1 MDRPFTQDAA
11 LTAIAVNFTNPDMA
25 LIADK
30 VLPRQDV
37 GDEKYKYD
45 YFPPEE
51 IFTVPDTTVG
61 RRGAVPQVEFTAEQ
75 RSDNVVDQGLE
86 TPIPISDLR
95 AAERQRANG
104 NSTYDPEAR
113 AVEGLTH
120 LIHLGR
126 EIRVAG
132 IVGNANNYDA
142 DKKVTLA
149 AGEKWTQADSDPIGD
164 IQTGMSGTF
173 IARPNVGIAS
183 RAVFDVLSMHPKIL
197 KAINRNDG
205 DSGIATAQAIASIFG
220 LSEILIGDAFANTA
234 RKGQAAN
241 WQRMWGNHFS
251 LIHRS
256 SVASNQNGLPT
267 FGFTAEW
274 HQFGGSSAMFSGRI
288 PSAHGGLAGST
299 IVRVGESVK
308 EHLVA
313 PSTGY
318 LIDAPI

>member
-1 MDRPFTQDAA
+1 MDRPFTQDPA
-11 LTAIAVNFTNPDMA
+11 LTAMAVNFRNPDVT

-30 VLPRQDV
+30 VLPRHDV

-51 IFTVPDTTVG
+51 IFTVPNTTVG

-75 RSDNVVDQGLE
+75 RTGAVRDHGLE
-86 TPIPISDLR
+86 TPIPVSDIK
-95 AAERQRANG
+95 AAERQRANS
-104 NSTYDPEAR
+104 NSSYDPEAR

-120 LIHLGR
+120 LIHLDR
-126 EIRVAG
+126 EIRVANM
-132 IVGNANNYDA
+132 VGDETKYDA

-164 IQTGMSGTF
+164 IKTGQSATF
-173 IARPNVGIAS
+173 IVRPNVGICS
-183 RAVFDVLSMHPKIL
+183 RQVFDVLSMHPKIL
-197 KAINRNDG
+197 KAVHRNDG
-205 DSGIATAQAIASIFG
+205 DSGVATAQQIANLLE
-220 LSEILIGDAFANTA
+220 LSEMLIGDAFANTA
-234 RKGQAAN
+234 RKGQAAA

-256 SVASNQNGLPT
+256 SVASPDSGMPT
-267 FGFTAEW
+267 FGITAEW
-274 HQFGGSSAMFSGRI
+274 RRFGGTGALFSGRI
-288 PSAHGGLAGST
+288 PSSHGGLEGST
-299 IVRVGESVK
+299 IIRVGESIE